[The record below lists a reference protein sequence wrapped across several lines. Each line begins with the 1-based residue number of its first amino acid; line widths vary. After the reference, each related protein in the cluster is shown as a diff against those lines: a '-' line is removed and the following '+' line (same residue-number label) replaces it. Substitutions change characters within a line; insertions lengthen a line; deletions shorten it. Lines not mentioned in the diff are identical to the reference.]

1 MITVRDLAMTYRSA
15 YGDHAA
21 VRGLSF
27 DIEQGKFFTFLGP
40 SGCGKTTMLR
50 CVAGLEYPDRGE
62 IIVGGEVVYSSTR
75 GIWVPPHERNIG
87 MVFQSYAIWPHMT
100 VFDNVAFPLRHKRPH
115 PAHAEV
121 RERVKRALALVQLS
135 GLDARPAPF
144 LSGGQQQ
151 RLALARALASE
162 PRVLLL
168 DEPLSN
174 LDAKLREEMR
184 FELRQIIDRLG
195 ITTLFVTHEQVE
207 ALTMSDV
214 IAVMKDGAIVQQ
226 GAPAE
231 VYRKPAAA
239 FVADFIGRT
248 NFLAGQV
255 KTLNLRRPKSAA
267 AVIETAIGPVAC
279 QLTSG
284 IDNGEAATVAIRP
297 ENVTLKAGATDDGP
311 NSFAGTV
318 DSIVYVG
325 NFVECVVRLGTERIR
340 VQLHPSESFSCGD
353 AVQVCLPPEHCTA
366 MRRGRRTL
374 PGIDAGPR
382 QPATYAAGSGRFRA
396 RFFWP

>member
-1 MITVRDLAMTYRSA
+1 
-15 YGDHAA
+15 
-21 VRGLSF
+21 
-27 DIEQGKFFTFLGP
+27 
-40 SGCGKTTMLR
+40 
-50 CVAGLEYPDRGE
+50 
-62 IIVGGEVVYSSTR
+62 
-75 GIWVPPHERNIG
+75 
-87 MVFQSYAIWPHMT
+87 
-100 VFDNVAFPLRHKRPH
+100 
-115 PAHAEV
+115 
-121 RERVKRALALVQLS
+121 VQLS
-135 GLDARPAPF
+135 GLEARPAPF

-184 FELRQIIDRLG
+184 FELRQIIERLG

-255 KTLNLRRPKSAA
+255 KTLNSQVPKLA
-267 AVIETAIGPVAC
+267 AVIETAIGPIAC
-279 QLTSG
+279 QLTTG
-284 IDNGEAATVAIRP
+284 IDSGDAATVAIRP
-297 ENVTLKAGATDDGP
+297 ENVTLKAGAADHGP

-318 DSIVYVG
+318 DSIVYLG
-325 NFVECVVRLGTERIR
+325 NFVECVVSWGRNEYASNFTRRFVCRQSIAPPCVDSGAPAAIFSDVRVSLLDPDPANDAMTGDSTQPQRAPINARRSNAEPHSAPITNARRCRI
-340 VQLHPSESFSCGD
+340 
-353 AVQVCLPPEHCTA
+353 PEHREHRLSDWVWARLEDERHGAFAHVGSDTWT
-366 MRRGRRTL
+366 GS
-374 PGIDAGPR
+374 AGPR
-382 QPATYAAGSGRFRA
+382 NENRRDRA
-396 RFFWP
+396 DRISPRR